1 MYHFFFFQGSN
12 LRFNSRVFRW
22 LYVKQSFFPGCVLVL
37 KNLVIHTPVWCMGT
51 KWNSPINKL
60 IRNLHCQP
68 SLRFC
73 FCLILDRF
81 HILVFILIY
90 FIVTFFR
97 SPKICNFLAY
107 SEVGGED
114 MEFPEG
120 YQINDM
126 KNLQGLIKNWNFQ
139 G

>member
-1 MYHFFFFQGSN
+1 MYHFFFFFLRDPISDSIPGYLVGYMSNNHSFQG
-12 LRFNSRVFRW
+12 
-22 LYVKQSFFPGCVLVL
+22 VLVL

-51 KWNSPINKL
+51 KWNSPISINKL

-126 KNLQGLIKNWNFQ
+126 KNL
-139 G
+139 